1 MFLFVFFSLLQ
12 QPTFSYNHIGINQ
25 NYIVRPQ
32 IVSVVDGDTIKIRLK
47 ERDTGFRLT
56 NIDSYETSANNQIKY
71 QHNDEL
77 TDEQITEKGLRVK
90 QKLIKI
96 LRSHKKYNHIGENP
110 NYIMRPQI
118 VSVVDGDTI
127 KIRLKERDT
136 GVRLTGIDCYETS
149 VNKHIKYQR
158 NKGLTDEQIIEKG
171 LMAKQELI
179 KILRSHKNIYLEITG
194 VDHYS
199 RLVGIF
205 YYKDKKGHYVSIND
219 EMMNT
224 GYCPQF
230 IYNAKRK

>member
-1 MFLFVFFSLLQ
+1 MRKIHLNFILSFCLCLYSS
-12 QPTFSYNHIGINQ
+12 TFAVAQNLYLKNSDFINR
-25 NYIVRPQ
+25 NYIIKPV

-96 LRSHKKYNHIGENP
+96 L
-110 NYIMRPQI
+110 Q
-118 VSVVDGDTI
+118 
-127 KIRLKERDT
+127 
-136 GVRLTGIDCYETS
+136 
-149 VNKHIKYQR
+149 
-158 NKGLTDEQIIEKG
+158 
-171 LMAKQELI
+171 
-179 KILRSHKNIYLEITG
+179 SHKNIYLEITG

-205 YYKDKKGHYVSIND
+205 YYKDNNGNYISINN

-230 IYNAKRK
+230 IYKSKRK

>member
-25 NYIVRPQ
+25 NYIVHPQ

-47 ERDTGFRLT
+47 E
-56 NIDSYETSANNQIKY
+56 K
-71 QHNDEL
+71 
-77 TDEQITEKGLRVK
+77 
-90 QKLIKI
+90 
-96 LRSHKKYNHIGENP
+96 
-110 NYIMRPQI
+110 
-118 VSVVDGDTI
+118 
-127 KIRLKERDT
+127 DT

-158 NKGLTDEQIIEKG
+158 NKGLSDEQIIEKG

-179 KILRSHKNIYLEITG
+179 KILQSHKNIYLEITG

-205 YYKDKKGHYVSIND
+205 YYKDNNGNYISINN

-224 GYCPQF
+224 GYCPEY
-230 IYNAKRK
+230 IYKRK

>member
-47 ERDTGFRLT
+47 ERDTGVRLT

-96 LRSHKKYNHIGENP
+96 LRSHK
-110 NYIMRPQI
+110 
-118 VSVVDGDTI
+118 
-127 KIRLKERDT
+127 
-136 GVRLTGIDCYETS
+136 
-149 VNKHIKYQR
+149 
-158 NKGLTDEQIIEKG
+158 
-171 LMAKQELI
+171 
-179 KILRSHKNIYLEITG
+179 NIYLEITG

-205 YYKDKKGHYVSIND
+205 YYKDNNGNYISINN

-230 IYNAKRK
+230 IYKSKRK

>member
-96 LRSHKKYNHIGENP
+96 L
-110 NYIMRPQI
+110 
-118 VSVVDGDTI
+118 
-127 KIRLKERDT
+127 
-136 GVRLTGIDCYETS
+136 
-149 VNKHIKYQR
+149 
-158 NKGLTDEQIIEKG
+158 
-171 LMAKQELI
+171 
-179 KILRSHKNIYLEITG
+179 
-194 VDHYS
+194 
-199 RLVGIF
+199 
-205 YYKDKKGHYVSIND
+205 
-219 EMMNT
+219 
-224 GYCPQF
+224 
-230 IYNAKRK
+230 

>member
-1 MFLFVFFSLLQ
+1 MRKIHLNFILSFCLCLYSS
-12 QPTFSYNHIGINQ
+12 TFAVAQNLYLKNSDFINR
-25 NYIVRPQ
+25 NYI
-32 IVSVVDGDTIKIRLK
+32 IKP
-47 ERDTGFRLT
+47 
-56 NIDSYETSANNQIKY
+56 
-71 QHNDEL
+71 
-77 TDEQITEKGLRVK
+77 V
-90 QKLIKI
+90 
-96 LRSHKKYNHIGENP
+96 
-110 NYIMRPQI
+110 I